1 LLQITDGQY
10 NIAAYLTKDALSQY
24 MTNKANTVKVCELAD
39 YMITIENWTL
49 ELCHDA
55 KSESFMNYLG
65 LEMRLIIHKFS
76 QKSQTR
82 VELPNKFSPSLY
94 RDDYCQMCI

>member
-1 LLQITDGQY
+1 M
-10 NIAAYLTKDALSQY
+10 ASKE
-24 MTNKANTVKVCELAD
+24 NTVKISEMRD
-39 YMITIENWTL
+39 YMITIDNWTL
-49 ELCHDA
+49 ELAQVQDD
-55 KSESFMNYLG
+55 ESFTSYLG